1 MPDFVQKHNLAVA
14 GESIGKRSEKHVNRI
29 GGYGGLKAQP
39 LMILCTGQ
47 RVVAHVAAEEGYRRE
62 ALRNPAGDCESECQ
76 CSNPAPLAHRAPR
89 PLELRGAQRER
100 EVRDTVV

>member
-14 GESIGKRSEKHVNRI
+14 GEGIGKRSEKHVKRI
-29 GGYGGLKAQP
+29 CGYCGLKAQP
-39 LMILCTGQ
+39 LMIFGTGQ
-47 RVVAHVAAEEGYRRE
+47 GVVAHVATEEGYRRE
-62 ALRNPAGDCESECQ
+62 ALGNPAGDCESECQ